1 MEIHSMEEQTWEQ
14 LLEAWQRRRAV
25 AELMGGAEKIARQHQ
40 KGLRTARER
49 IEMLVDPGTFV
60 EFGAFNHPDVPGME
74 ASHFGDGMICG
85 LGKVDG
91 RPAVIEAADKTVFAA
106 TGSSVNGRKKR
117 AMHDFAV
124 RNGLPLF
131 HLMEGGGL
139 RMPDGMGSDGISD
152 KMMPLYMLRHKRRVP
167 FLTAILGDSY
177 GSPTWHA
184 VSSDFT
190 VQLKGT
196 CMAVAGPRML
206 EVATGEKIDEEEL
219 GGWRIHAELTGQI
232 DQAADTE
239 EECIEL
245 MKRFFRF
252 MPSHAGEEPPVQETE
267 DDPWRRVD
275 EVLRIVPTKRNRAYD
290 MRRLIQT
297 IVDDGYFFELR
308 PLFGRALITGLASL
322 GGRVVGI
329 IANQPMFNAG
339 AAGADE
345 CDKATEFICLCDS
358 YHIPMIFLHDIPGF
372 RVGSTAER
380 AKIATKIMVWN
391 QALAW
396 STVPKLSVVIRK
408 SIGAAY
414 SNMCGPGM
422 GGELVVA
429 WPSAEINFTGPE
441 VGINVVYGR
450 YLEQVENREEE
461 RKRLLERWSFDSSP
475 YKAAGKHL
483 IDDVIDPRE
492 TRKWLCQTLEYVL
505 AKRGSKGQRLLAHWP
520 TGF

>member
-1 MEIHSMEEQTWEQ
+1 MEEQTWEQ
-14 LLEAWQRRRAV
+14 LLEAWQRRRAA
-25 AELMGGAEKIARQHQ
+25 AEQMGGAEKIARQHE

-60 EFGAFNHPDVPGME
+60 EFGAFNHTEVPGME
-74 ASHFGDGMICG
+74 ATHFGDGVICG

-124 RNGLPLF
+124 RHGLPLF

-152 KMMPLYMLRHKRRVP
+152 KMMPLHMLQHNRRVP

-206 EVATGEKIDEEEL
+206 EVAIGEKIDEEEL

-252 MPSHAGEEPPVQETE
+252 MPSHAGEEPPVQKTE

-297 IVDDGYFFELR
+297 IVDDGYFFELK

-322 GGRVVGI
+322 GGGVVGI
-329 IANQPMFNAG
+329 IANQPLFNAG

-372 RVGSTAER
+372 RVGSAAER
-380 AKIATKIMVWN
+380 AKIATKIMVLEPGVGLVHGSQIVGGDPQKHWRCV
-391 QALAW
+391 QQHVRSQHGGRPGRGLAERRDQFYRPGGGHQCGVR
-396 STVPKLSVVIRK
+396 TVPGTSGKPRG
-408 SIGAAY
+408 GA
-414 SNMCGPGM
+414 
-422 GGELVVA
+422 
-429 WPSAEINFTGPE
+429 
-441 VGINVVYGR
+441 
-450 YLEQVENREEE
+450 
-461 RKRLLERWSFDSSP
+461 
-475 YKAAGKHL
+475 KAAAGAM
-483 IDDVIDPRE
+483 
-492 TRKWLCQTLEYVL
+492 VL
-505 AKRGSKGQRLLAHWP
+505 
-520 TGF
+520 